1 MPKITELYAFVVDDT
16 GPDDEGVIGE
26 NIGGQWMPF
35 MGADLERVRSL
46 MEERAQRIA
55 DKLGKQIRIYRFS
68 QKEQIGTIEPRGK

>member
-1 MPKITELYAFVVDDT
+1 
-16 GPDDEGVIGE
+16 
-26 NIGGQWMPF
+26 MPF